1 MKTHL
6 GLIASLVLLIATPLW
21 AHHPA
26 EDILDDEIYAMIDD
40 NVADTPHA
48 TLTFDDMGNTIITTE
63 SVSDAEDLL
72 SSSLLAAFSL
82 LGDLDQQVET
92 AADALLYFSEQT
104 ADSNLP
110 EEPLTLTITYGPYI
124 EPDDQD
130 VLDTIAAIPDGLGE
144 GGIARGMGHL
154 IMMEDPQ
161 GLAEACLGFLRR
173 RQIV

>member
-6 GLIASLVLLIATPLW
+6 GLIASLVVLIATPLW

-130 VLDTIAAIPDGLGE
+130 VLDTEEENKRWTERDDWGRSVRISINRKLPLAPIVP
-144 GGIARGMGHL
+144 
-154 IMMEDPQ
+154 EDPMD
-161 GLAEACLGFLRR
+161 
-173 RQIV
+173 

>member
-6 GLIASLVLLIATPLW
+6 GLIASLVVLIATPLW

-130 VLDTIAAIPDGLGE
+130 VLDTEEENRRWTERDDWGRSVRISINRELPLDP
-144 GGIARGMGHL
+144 IVP
-154 IMMEDPQ
+154 EDPMD
-161 GLAEACLGFLRR
+161 
-173 RQIV
+173 

>member
-1 MKTHL
+1 
-6 GLIASLVLLIATPLW
+6 
-21 AHHPA
+21 
-26 EDILDDEIYAMIDD
+26 MIDD

-130 VLDTIAAIPDGLGE
+130 VLDTEEENRRWTERDDWGRSVRISINRELPLDP
-144 GGIARGMGHL
+144 IVP
-154 IMMEDPQ
+154 EDPMD
-161 GLAEACLGFLRR
+161 
-173 RQIV
+173 